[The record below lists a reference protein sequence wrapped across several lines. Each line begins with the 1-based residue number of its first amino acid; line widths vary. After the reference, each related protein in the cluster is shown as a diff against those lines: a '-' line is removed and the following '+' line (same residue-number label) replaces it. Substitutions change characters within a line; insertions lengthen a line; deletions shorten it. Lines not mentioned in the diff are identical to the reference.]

1 VLGSRG
7 RARGIGI
14 AAAQTALD
22 ARFAGH
28 PAVCAYG
35 AGIGS
40 RDRGVAAVARLRA
53 AAGSASIRER
63 S

>member
-1 VLGSRG
+1 VEKGG
-7 RARGIGI
+7 RLREAGVQRRC
-14 AAAQTALD
+14 AAVVPKRRASD
-22 ARFAGH
+22 GDV
-28 PAVCAYG
+28 PYG